1 VIDLS
6 FLRRFAG
13 LYSMNHGKTVLA
25 QILEGLHPEQFRRC
39 AQRHP
44 MKRATPALSAY
55 DHFAAMVF
63 AQLTYR
69 ESLRDIEACL
79 GSRRQLLYRSGIRG
93 EVKRCN
99 LAYANEHRDWQLFA
113 DVAAVLMRR
122 ARRLYQDQPAELGLE
137 GDLFALDATLIELS
151 LALFPW
157 ARWQRNHA
165 AMKLNVLLDLRGD
178 IPAFVSLHEGDRH
191 EIHALDEIPIYPGS
205 YYVMD
210 RGFTDFERLARLNS
224 AEAWF
229 VIRAKG
235 NLHFYVVQ
243 SRPVDRATGLRC
255 DQTIRLRGF
264 YSRQRY
270 PGELRRIRFY
280 DAASD
285 LSLVFLTNNFA
296 LPALTIAAIYRER
309 WQIELFF
316 RWIKQHL
323 RLRGFF
329 STHPNG
335 VRVQVWSAISA
346 YLLVAIAKREYALPG
361 SLHQILQ
368 IVSISALEKIPLPE
382 LFMRYHTTE
391 TQFDIPFQLEING
404 F

>member
-1 VIDLS
+1 M
-6 FLRRFAG
+6 AG
-13 LYSMNHGKTVLA
+13 LNQMELA
-25 QILEGLHPEQFRRC
+25 RAAARF
-39 AQRHP
+39 P
-44 MKRATPALSAY
+44 MPRTSRSLSPY

-191 EIHALDEIPIYPGS
+191 EIHALDEIPVYAGS

-210 RGFTDFERLARLNS
+210 RGFTDFERLARLDEAELTIEDVDVIELHDCFSANELITYERIVKSLGYLTFDDSILEQSGPALNS
-224 AEAWF
+224 G
-229 VIRAKG
+229 RAMLLYGPPG
-235 NLHFYVVQ
+235 NGKTKVA
-243 SRPVDRATGLRC
+243 RATCNWL
-255 DQTIRLRGF
+255 
-264 YSRQRY
+264 
-270 PGELRRIRFY
+270 
-280 DAASD
+280 ASMSKSGRASFINGRARM
-285 LSLVFLTNNFA
+285 LATTTSAGSQLGM
-296 LPALTIAAIYRER
+296 ALT
-309 WQIELFF
+309 
-316 RWIKQHL
+316 
-323 RLRGFF
+323 
-329 STHPNG
+329 ST
-335 VRVQVWSAISA
+335 V
-346 YLLVAIAKREYALPG
+346 
-361 SLHQILQ
+361 
-368 IVSISALEKIPLPE
+368 
-382 LFMRYHTTE
+382 
-391 TQFDIPFQLEING
+391 
-404 F
+404 

>member
-1 VIDLS
+1 LHYRKEVIDL
-6 FLRRFAG
+6 RVWRHFAG
-13 LYSMNHGKTVLA
+13 LCSMNRGKTVWA
-25 QILEGLHPEQFRRC
+25 QILEDLHAEQFRRC

-44 MKRATPALSAY
+44 MKRETPALSAY

-79 GSRRQLLYRSGIRG
+79 GSRRQLLYSSGSRG

-122 ARRLYQDQPAELGLE
+122 ARRLYQDRPAELGLE
-137 GDLFALDATLIELS
+137 GDLFALDATLIELN

-165 AMKLNVLLDLRGD
+165 ALKLNVLLDLRGD

-191 EIHALDEIPIYPGS
+191 EIHALDEIPVYSGR

-210 RGFTDFERLARLNS
+210 RGFTDFERLARLDE

-235 NLHFYVVQ
+235 NLRFYVAQ
-243 SRPVDRATGLRC
+243 SRPVKRATGLRC

-264 YSRQRY
+264 YSKHY
-270 PGELRRIRFY
+270 PGTLRRIRFY
-280 DAASD
+280 DSASD
-285 LSLVFLTNNFA
+285 PSLVFLTNHFE
-296 LPALTIAAIYRER
+296 LSALTIASIYRER

-316 RWIKQHL
+316 PWIKQHL

-346 YLLVAIAKREYALPG
+346 YLLVAIAKRELALPG
-361 SLHQILQ
+361 SLH
-368 IVSISALEKIPLPE
+368 
-382 LFMRYHTTE
+382 
-391 TQFDIPFQLEING
+391 
-404 F
+404 

>member
-1 VIDLS
+1 
-6 FLRRFAG
+6 
-13 LYSMNHGKTVLA
+13 MNPGKTILA
-25 QILEGLHPEQFRRC
+25 QILDGLHPEQFRRC
-39 AQRHP
+39 AQRYP
-44 MKRATPALSAY
+44 MQRDTPALSAY

-63 AQLTYR
+63 AQLTCR

-79 GSRRQLLYRSGIRG
+79 GSRRRLLYRSGIHG

-99 LAYANEHRDWQLFA
+99 LAYANERRSWRLFA
-113 DVAAVLMRR
+113 DVAAVLMRK
-122 ARRLYQDQPAELGLE
+122 ARRLYQDQPSEVGLE
-137 GDLFALDATLIELS
+137 ADLFALDATLIELS

-157 ARWQRNHA
+157 ARWQRDHA
-165 AMKLNVLLDLRGD
+165 AMKLSVLLDLRGD
-178 IPAFVSLHEGDRH
+178 IPAFVSLSEGDRH
-191 EIHALDEIPIYPGS
+191 EIHALDEIPLMAGS

-210 RGFTDFERLARLNS
+210 RGFTDFKRLARLRK
-224 AEAWF
+224 AGVWF
-229 VIRAKG
+229 VIRAKA
-235 NLHFYVVQ
+235 NLRFYVVQ
-243 SRPVDRATGLRC
+243 SRRVDRDTGLRC

-264 YSRQRY
+264 YSKRHY
-270 PGELRRIRFY
+270 PGQLRRIRFY
-280 DAASD
+280 DAASN
-285 LSLVFLTNNFA
+285 LSLVFLTNNFE

-335 VRVQVWSAISA
+335 VRVQVWSAICA
-346 YLLVAIAKREYALPG
+346 YLLVAIAKREHALSA

-368 IVSISALEKIPLPE
+368 IVSISALEKVPLTE
-382 LFMRYHTTE
+382 LFTKDHTTE
-391 TQFDIPFQLEING
+391 SPLDTPFQLDISG

>member
-1 VIDLS
+1 
-6 FLRRFAG
+6 
-13 LYSMNHGKTVLA
+13 MNHGKTVLA
-25 QILEGLHPEQFRRC
+25 QILDAVHPEQFRRC

-44 MKRATPALSAY
+44 MRRETPALSAY
-55 DHFAAMVF
+55 DHFATMVF

-79 GSRRQLLYRSGIRG
+79 GSRRRLLYRSGIRG

-99 LAYANEHRDWQLFA
+99 LAYANEHRDWRLFA
-113 DVAAVLMRR
+113 NVAAVLMRQ
-122 ARRLYQDQPAELGLE
+122 ARRLYQDQPADLGLE

-157 ARWQRNHA
+157 ARWQQTHA
-165 AMKLNVLLDLRGD
+165 ALKLNVLLDLRGD
-178 IPAFVSLHEGDRH
+178 LPAFVSLHEGNRH
-191 EIHALDEIPIYPGS
+191 EVKALDEIPVYAGS

-210 RGFTDFERLARLNS
+210 RGFLDFERLARLDQ

-229 VIRAKG
+229 VIRAKS
-235 NLHFYVVQ
+235 NLDFYVVQ
-243 SRPVDRATGLRC
+243 SRPVDRAIGLRC
-255 DQTIRLRGF
+255 DQTIRLRGCL
-264 YSRQRY
+264 SKHRY
-270 PGELRRIRFY
+270 PGPLRRIRFY
-280 DAASD
+280 DAESD
-285 LSLVFLTNNFA
+285 LSLVFLTNNFE
-296 LPALTIAAIYRER
+296 LPALTVASIYRER

-329 STHPNG
+329 STNPNG
-335 VRVQVWSAISA
+335 VRVQIWSAISA
-346 YLLVAIAKREYALPG
+346 YLLVAIAKRELALPG

-368 IVSISALEKIPLPE
+368 IVSISALEKVPLAE
-382 LFMRYHTTE
+382 LFANNHITNE
-391 TQFDIPFQLEING
+391 QFDIPIQLEING